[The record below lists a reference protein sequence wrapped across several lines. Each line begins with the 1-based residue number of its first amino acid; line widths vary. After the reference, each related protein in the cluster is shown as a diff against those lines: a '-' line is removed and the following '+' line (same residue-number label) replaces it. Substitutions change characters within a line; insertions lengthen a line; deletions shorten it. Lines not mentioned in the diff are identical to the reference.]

1 MTSYKVEGE
10 LVIRAQAGLAAV
22 RSLTDRLEGLRA
34 RLSGSQTAAGG
45 LVRSLVSMGAAY
57 VGVNALVGGFRSLV
71 SSSAEYRSNI
81 ESTRIGLSSV
91 MSAVEGIPFAEAQRQ
106 SESLFAQIQDDAI
119 RSTAT
124 SQELFGIFQGIY
136 GPLRNAGVATGEIRT
151 TMLDAVSAANALG
164 VDLPQATRDITAM
177 ARGAAGLDVRLF
189 SMLRS
194 TGAIAEDAQAF
205 NALSAPERISRM
217 QAALGRF
224 SGAADAYGRSF
235 AGVTSTFRDVVQ
247 NLGGALMGP
256 AFNRLTAWLGRLNE
270 RLIANR
276 DSIRGVF
283 TAAGERL
290 ADALQ
295 RAFDRVDRVMDY
307 VANNWDDIVGRVNEA
322 VTRFQALVPALL
334 DAAKAFVAFSAGRAV
349 LAGVVGTLSAI
360 TGTIATLAEVSLLA
374 GGGAAAGVGA
384 LEASFGALATLAAP
398 LAAALAAVAAVGYVV
413 YDQFESF
420 SRMFEDILPI
430 FQNIGG
436 DLVGIGQDLWGILRP
451 ILTVLGTLIGG
462 PLMIAFTALLGILRG
477 LVLLVRIVTTVLR
490 TMVSAVE
497 EYLVDP
503 IMNGLQRLWEYIN
516 QWVSRIMSPFSRGRS
531 STGLEEAAR
540 DTTDPVIALGRNLE
554 ESLEVGPNTGMN
566 WFLNRI
572 PELRRTSPTAPEERA
587 GHVNDFRGSRIT
599 VNQEF
604 RQADPDRI
612 LMAMVEDINRQA
624 EQRISSGY
632 VPALTR

>member
-1 MTSYKVEGE
+1 
-10 LVIRAQAGLAAV
+10 
-22 RSLTDRLEGLRA
+22 
-34 RLSGSQTAAGG
+34 
-45 LVRSLVSMGAAY
+45 MGAAY

-322 VTRFQALVPALL
+322 VARFQALVPALL

-374 GGGAAAGVGA
+374 GGGAAAAGVGAAGAAGAGAAAGAGVAGAGAGAAGAAAGVGA

-462 PLMIAFTALLGILRG
+462 PLVIAFTALLGILRG

-503 IMNGLQRLWEYIN
+503 IMNGLQRLWEYIT

-587 GHVNDFRGSRIT
+587 AHVNDFRGSRIT

-612 LMAMVEDINRQA
+612 LMTMVEDINRQA